1 MARCFHSSLGAQ
13 CCGAFVLSVML
24 TGVVLASSLSPVL
37 AQTTQPPAQGAQAT
51 QGTPAQG
58 QPAPAP
64 APPQGTPPPSATA
77 TGPEPPITPGE
88 LTRLF
93 DAYAVLQAQGFL
105 KLTDEQYGEFVV
117 ALKALQDVR
126 RRHAAERGRLISD
139 LRKLTAPD
147 STAPDSAVQ
156 STMEQLA
163 REDASADANI
173 AKAYQNVDE
182 VLDLRQRAR
191 FRVFE
196 EQIERQKL
204 NLLSRV
210 RRKSGTPPPQSQR

>member
-1 MARCFHSSLGAQ
+1 MARRSRFSLRALGSGAIAIFLLQ
-13 CCGAFVLSVML
+13 GVAPL
-24 TGVVLASSLSPVL
+24 TAGMRE
-37 AQTTQPPAQGAQAT
+37 QTPPAASPPQT
-51 QGTPAQG
+51 
-58 QPAPAP
+58 APAP
-64 APPQGTPPPSATA
+64 ATAPATPPAAQPAA
-77 TGPEPPITPGE
+77 QEPPITPGE

-117 ALKALQDVR
+117 AIKALQDVR
-126 RRHAAERGRLISD
+126 RRHAAERGRLIND
-139 LRKLTAPD
+139 LRKLTAPE
-147 STAPDSAVQ
+147 STAPDAAIR
-156 STMEQLA
+156 TTLDQLA

-173 AKAYQNVDE
+173 AKAYQGLDE
-182 VLDLRQRAR
+182 VLDLRQQAR

-210 RRKSGTPPPQSQR
+210 RRKPQPTPDPK